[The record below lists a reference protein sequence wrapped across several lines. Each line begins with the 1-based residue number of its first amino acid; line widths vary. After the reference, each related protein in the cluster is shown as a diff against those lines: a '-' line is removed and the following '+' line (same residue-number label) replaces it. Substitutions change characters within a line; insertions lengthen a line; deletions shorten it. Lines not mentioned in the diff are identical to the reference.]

1 MPKIELDV
9 SEEEYVVITEIW
21 NHNKK
26 KMSEEVLR
34 QLGWT
39 DLATFAGDLM
49 AWGFEAA
56 SKDPMK
62 FIIQMRE
69 RKVPIFKE
77 MGPVERSRHQRTEND
92 SLKAYV

>member
-1 MPKIELDV
+1 MPRIELDV
-9 SEEEYVVITEIW
+9 SEEEYRVIADIW
-21 NHNKK
+21 NHNKET
-26 KMSEEVLR
+26 MSEEVLK

-56 SKDPMK
+56 AKDPIQ

-77 MGPVERSRHQRTEND
+77 PAAPRKSRKRAADD
-92 SLKAYV
+92 SMKAYA

>member
-1 MPKIELDV
+1 MPKMELEV
-9 SEEEYVVITEIW
+9 SEEEYAVITDIW

-26 KMSEEVLR
+26 VMSEEVLR

-56 SKDPMK
+56 AKDPRM
-62 FIIQMRE
+62 FISQMRE
-69 RKVPIFKE
+69 RKAPIFKE
-77 MGPVERSRHQRTEND
+77 MGPGGVSRPQKAEDD

>member
-9 SEEEYVVITEIW
+9 SEEEYGVITDIW

-26 KMSEEVLR
+26 RMSEEVLR

-56 SKDPMK
+56 SMDPRK
-62 FIIQMRE
+62 FILQMRE
-69 RKVPIFKE
+69 RKAPIFRE
-77 MGPVERSRHQRTEND
+77 PEPGNAPRPRNEDD
-92 SLKAYV
+92 SMKAYV

>member
-9 SEEEYVVITEIW
+9 SKEEFEVITEIW

-26 KMSEEVLR
+26 RMSEEVLR
-34 QLGWT
+34 QLGWI

-56 SKDPMK
+56 AKDSRK
-62 FIIQMRE
+62 FILEMRE
-69 RKVPIFKE
+69 RKAPIFREPELGKAPRPRNE
-77 MGPVERSRHQRTEND
+77 DD
-92 SLKAYV
+92 SMKAYV